1 VFTKSGT
8 DDTGARLAFPARSLF
23 RVPILLMAVVPL
35 VAAAL
40 IAGLLPKP
48 PSKATTLT
56 SEGDSLEYSVG
67 EATITQL
74 DDGVT
79 CSVSLPYT
87 IQTPIPQLGEHLKQT
102 FLAAGRKDVTTDS
115 GEQVSFGIDGAPKV
129 AGNTVTGQVA
139 FWPRCEDVNVQ
150 PKQLALGDTSPQ
162 VGPQVAMAAFGAQ
175 AGAQAAA
182 LPQWARIA
190 ISTFIGTSVF
200 LGVTTV
206 ATIAVG
212 LLEAPLVAA
221 AGVAAANLIIKGTA
235 GCIGNAVSVVAINLT
250 TGAAKNWQE
259 HLSSAV
265 TGCITGVLIAVGLG
279 HYIEKIGISVSKW
292 LRSLLG
298 IAPAQLGGPTLA
310 TAMEKAGLE
319 MATPEQPLWLAAEA
333 AANAAA

>member
-1 VFTKSGT
+1 MFTKSGT
-8 DDTGARLAFPARSLF
+8 DDAGARLAFSGRSLF
-23 RVPILLMAVVPL
+23 RAPILLMAVVPL

-48 PSKATTLT
+48 SSKATTLT

-87 IQTPIPQLGEHLKQT
+87 IQTPVPQLGEHLKQT

-115 GEQVSFGIDGAPKV
+115 GEQFSFGIDGDPTV
-129 AGNTVTGQVA
+129 AGNTVTGRVA
-139 FWPRCEDVNVQ
+139 FWPRCKDVSVQ
-150 PKQLALGDTSPQ
+150 PQQSALGDTSQ
-162 VGPQVAMAAFGAQ
+162 RVGPQVAVAAF
-175 AGAQAAA
+175 GAQAAA

-190 ISTFIGTSVF
+190 VSDIISTSVF

-221 AGVAAANLIIKGTA
+221 VGVAAAGLIIKGIA

-250 TGAAKNWQE
+250 TGAAKSWQQ

-265 TGCITGVLIAVGLG
+265 TGCLTGALLAVGLG
-279 HYIEKIGISVSKW
+279 HYVEKIGVSVSKW

-298 IAPAQLGGPTLA
+298 MAPAQLGGPTLA
-310 TAMEKAGLE
+310 TAMERAGLE
-319 MATPEQPLWLAAEA
+319 MATPEKPLWLAAEA
-333 AANAAA
+333 AASAAA